1 MSEKPV
7 AKKRADQ
14 TLEAFLLKNRKPIL
28 SVCLCCILI
37 VVAACVYVLVR
48 DTRTK
53 KALAAI
59 DSLEF
64 TLVSSSSGIDE
75 EEVSSRLDEVALALE
90 GYLSMKGVAGA
101 RANMLAADI
110 AFQKGDSRKALLFY
124 QAASQCSRK
133 SYLYAENVYNAAVC
147 FQQLGQTSEA
157 LGLFAE
163 AADQQDFYLASRAFF
178 NAGRICEG
186 AGDFDLAAEYYQKAV
201 DSHSGEEWASLCQSR
216 LIDLKAKGQID

>member
-14 TLEAFLLKNRKPIL
+14 TLETFLLKNRKPIL
-28 SVCLCCILI
+28 AVCLCCILI
-37 VVAACVYVLVR
+37 VVVVCVCVVVR

-64 TLVSSSSGIDE
+64 TLVSSSSGIGE
-75 EEVSSRLDEVALALE
+75 EEVSSRLDAAALALE
-90 GYLSMKGVAGA
+90 SYLSMKGVAGV

-110 AFQKGDSRKALLFY
+110 AFQKGDFQEALLFY
-124 QAASQCSRK
+124 QAAAARSGK
-133 SYLYAENVYNAAVC
+133 TYTYAENVYNAAVC
-147 FQQLGQTSEA
+147 FQQLGQASEA
-157 LGLFAE
+157 LTLFAE
-163 AADQQDFYLASRAFF
+163 AADQADFYLASRAFF

-186 AGDFDLAAEYYQKAV
+186 TGDFSLAAEYYQKAV